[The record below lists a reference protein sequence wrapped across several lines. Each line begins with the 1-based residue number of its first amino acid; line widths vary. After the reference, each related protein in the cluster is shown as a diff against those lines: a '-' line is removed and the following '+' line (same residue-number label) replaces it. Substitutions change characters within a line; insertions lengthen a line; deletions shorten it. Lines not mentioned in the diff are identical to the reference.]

1 MSTIL
6 LQKEKSVYFAKEIN
20 GVRAMNKIEVDL
32 SQEKVDFI
40 NYAYQ
45 KELQHW
51 KKGSFREC
59 FSRK

>member
-6 LQKEKSVYFAKEIN
+6 SQKEKSVYFAKEIN

-51 KKGSFREC
+51 KKGSFGEC
-59 FSRK
+59 FNRK